1 MGKYDDAAKQSADET
16 DKELLPKLKSL
27 TVLKEGTI
35 ERLIP
40 ESDRAAVKDLI
51 AAVNQATDDNKLSNA
66 LANFTAKATEVGIKA
81 VRKLVLGI

>member
-16 DKELLPKLKSL
+16 DHELYSALHRITDVSDEKINEL
-27 TVLKEGTI
+27 V
-35 ERLIP
+35 P

-66 LANFTAKATEVGIKA
+66 LANFTAKATEFGIKA